1 MDPLPDKWT
10 PIRTFCT
17 CARMSNP
24 PNQQALEGDH
34 WLSNRH
40 ISAVNTL
47 LRQQYP
53 GQNGLQDT
61 LELSNEVE
69 IQQRKL
75 CPDSQ
80 SMHVSQNH
88 WVCVS
93 SILSPPDIVE
103 VFDSLPATF
112 SSTLKRQVAAVL
124 RCRGPQFTLCYIDVQ
139 HQNGAD
145 DCTLF
150 AVAFAEALC
159 AGKDLHLL
167 TFVQLLMRQHL
178 QFCLDQGTV
187 TNFPAATTPRRLH
200 RRRVKM
206 SRNVCVYCK
215 CRLYT
220 MRRVVRNL
228 GAWYSVPNARNGTT
242 NSAWMSLNLFSRSAL
257 LCGHVTT
264 ASS

>member
-1 MDPLPDKWT
+1 MVKTPEPITYWVPDLDLT
-10 PIRTFCT
+10 QDD
-17 CARMSNP
+17 
-24 PNQQALEGDH
+24 QQALEGDH

-47 LRQQYP
+47 LRQQHP

-61 LELSNEVE
+61 LELSKNLKWRSNSVDFVQ
-69 IQQRKL
+69 IV
-75 CPDSQ
+75 
-80 SMHVSQNH
+80 HVSQNH

-93 SILSPPDIVE
+93 NILSPPDIVE

-145 DCTLF
+145 DCALF

-159 AGKDLHLL
+159 AGKDPHLL
-167 TFVQLLMRQHL
+167 TFDQLQMRQHL
-178 QFCLDQGTV
+178 QFCLEQGTV

-200 RRRVKM
+200 RTRVKV
-206 SRNVCVYCK
+206 SRNVRVYCK
-215 CRLYT
+215 CRLPWD
-220 MRRVVRNL
+220 RQSCQEL
-228 GAWYSVPNARNGTT
+228 GSLVQCSECKEWYHQFCLDVPELVFQERTSVWSCDN
-242 NSAWMSLNLFSRSAL
+242 
-257 LCGHVTT
+257 CK
-264 ASS
+264 